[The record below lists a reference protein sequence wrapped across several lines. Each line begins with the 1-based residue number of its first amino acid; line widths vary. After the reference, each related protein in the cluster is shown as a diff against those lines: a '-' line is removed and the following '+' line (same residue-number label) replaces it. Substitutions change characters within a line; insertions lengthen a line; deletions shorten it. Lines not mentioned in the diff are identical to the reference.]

1 MPPPFHHE
9 FMLWMSF
16 SCRRGQAPSS
26 LSPHAAPRRPG
37 RPSERWRHGDSA
49 ALAALLAKQAP
60 RFPVPEAAPE
70 SVVQSMRFEPAL
82 HFQVE
87 LGPRFCVRVES
98 LRRTPLYVVGGRDC
112 WLQVGREPALHL
124 RHGDVVF
131 LPRGDA
137 HRVFSDP
144 GLPASSLDE
153 LLTHSAGAA
162 GAERHAPAGGD
173 HSVWSGG
180 FYRSVEL
187 AAHPLVASLPSVLHL
202 RAADAAPWLRAMADA
217 VRWMADRRA
226 GGNGVG
232 VTELLGALMQ
242 HAVLAWLRRPEAG
255 MPIAGAS
262 GPDLSDARLLTALE
276 AIHARPAD
284 PWTLESLAALCH
296 MSRTAFAT
304 RFRAQMNL
312 SPMQYLARWRIH
324 LASRLLRERRLTLQ
338 QAADAV
344 GYSTGAILAR
354 AYKRE
359 LGTWPS
365 QAV

>member
-1 MPPPFHHE
+1 
-9 FMLWMSF
+9 MLWMSF
-16 SCRRGQAPSS
+16 SCRRGQTPSS

-37 RPSERWRHGDSA
+37 RSSERWRHGDSA
-49 ALAALLAKQAP
+49 ALAALLAKEAP

-144 GLPASSLDE
+144 GLLASSLDE
-153 LLTHSAGAA
+153 LLTHSAGA
-162 GAERHAPAGGD
+162 ERHAPAGAD

-242 HAVLAWLRRPEAG
+242 HAVLAWLRRPEAD

>member
-1 MPPPFHHE
+1 
-9 FMLWMSF
+9 MLWMSF
-16 SCRRGQAPSS
+16 SCRRGQNPLPS
-26 LSPHAAPRRPG
+26 SPHAAPRRSE

-49 ALAALLAKQAP
+49 ALAALLAREAA
-60 RFPVPEAAPE
+60 RIPVPEAAPAEYAPE
-70 SVVQSMRFEPAL
+70 SLVRSMRFEPAL

-98 LRRTPLYVVGGRDC
+98 RRRTPLYVVGGRDC

-153 LLTHSAGAA
+153 LLARSS
-162 GAERHAPAGGD
+162 GAERHAQAGGE

-187 AAHPLVASLPSVLHL
+187 ATHPLVASLPPVLHL
-202 RAADAAPWLRAMADA
+202 RAADAAPWLRSMADA

-232 VTELLGALMQ
+232 VTEMLVALMQ
-242 HAVLAWLRRPEAG
+242 HAVLAWLRNPEVGIPFAG
-255 MPIAGAS
+255 SPG
-262 GPDLSDARLLTALE
+262 LELCDARLLTALE
-276 AIHARPAD
+276 AIHDRPAD

-359 LGTWPS
+359 LGSSPS
-365 QAV
+365 HAA